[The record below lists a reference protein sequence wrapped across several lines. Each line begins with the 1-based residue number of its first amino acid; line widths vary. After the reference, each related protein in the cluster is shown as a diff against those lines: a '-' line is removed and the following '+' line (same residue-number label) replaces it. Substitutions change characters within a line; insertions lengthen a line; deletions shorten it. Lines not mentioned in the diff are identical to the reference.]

1 MPPFPHSNVS
11 YPNGAIVTFGAV
23 PYVFAGGRAF
33 EASASE
39 LTAVQKVDPAQVLAA
54 PAGAAAPTAVGP
66 RPGVT
71 VSTHAVDGQRHHVR
85 RRHRR

>member
-1 MPPFPHSNVS
+1 MS

-66 RPGVT
+66 AGRDRVHPRSGRT
-71 VSTHAVDGQRHHVR
+71 RHHVR